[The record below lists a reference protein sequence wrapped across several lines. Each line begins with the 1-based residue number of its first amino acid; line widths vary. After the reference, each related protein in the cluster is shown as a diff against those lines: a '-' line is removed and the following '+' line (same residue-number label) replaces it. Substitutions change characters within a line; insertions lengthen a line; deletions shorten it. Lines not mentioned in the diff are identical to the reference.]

1 MSIYSSDYRERT
13 QEMRKAREQ
22 QAREY
27 ALNAAATLAQ
37 NDSTGFYGHN
47 TQTRAETTVSVAEV
61 FLSFLTPPEDETPP
75 ARDIQGVPL

>member
-22 QAREY
+22 RAREI
-27 ALNAAATLAQ
+27 ALSAATTLAQ
-37 NDSTGFYGHN
+37 NDGTGFYGN
-47 TQTRAETTVSVAEV
+47 NSKRRAETSVRVAEV